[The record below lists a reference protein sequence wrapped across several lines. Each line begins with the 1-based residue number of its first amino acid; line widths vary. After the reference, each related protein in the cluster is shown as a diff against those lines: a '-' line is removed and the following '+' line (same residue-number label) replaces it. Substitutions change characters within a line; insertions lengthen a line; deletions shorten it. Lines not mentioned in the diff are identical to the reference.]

1 MASVAFFAMI
11 EKVNLND
18 VPKKALN
25 EIHGEKVLY
34 QIVWRFTPKAGMLKA
49 FKGVARL
56 TVPPGETNLMH
67 NHVKEEQI
75 YIVMTGSGEIQVGE
89 ERTLVGPGD
98 VVYLPA
104 NFPHSFFNTG
114 EKPAVILNIGAGV
127 A

>member
-1 MASVAFFAMI
+1 LHSPTMI
-11 EKVNLND
+11 EKINLND

-34 QIVWRFTPKAGMLKA
+34 QIVWRFTPKAEMLKA

-56 TVPPGETNLMH
+56 TVPSGETNLMH

-75 YIVMTGSGEIQVGE
+75 YLVMSGSGEIQVGE
-89 ERTLVGPGD
+89 ERTPGSPGD

-104 NFPHSFFNTG
+104 NVPHGFFNTG
-114 EKPAVILNIGAGV
+114 DKPAVILNIGAGV
-127 A
+127 S

>member
-1 MASVAFFAMI
+1 MI

-18 VPKKALN
+18 VPKRAMN
-25 EIHGEKVLY
+25 EIHGEKALY
-34 QIVWRFTPKAGMLKA
+34 QIVWRSTPKAEILKA

-67 NHVKEEQI
+67 NHEKEEQI
-75 YIVMTGSGEIQVGE
+75 YILLSGSGEIQVGE
-89 ERTLVGPGD
+89 ERTSAGPGD

-104 NFPHSFFNTG
+104 NVPHGFFNTG
-114 EKPAVILNIGAGV
+114 EKPAVIINIGARV

>member
-1 MASVAFFAMI
+1 MI

-104 NFPHSFFNTG
+104 NFPHGFFNTG

>member
-1 MASVAFFAMI
+1 MI

-18 VPKKALN
+18 VAKKPLN

-34 QIVWRFTPKAGMLKA
+34 QIVWRFTPKAEILKA
-49 FKGVARL
+49 FRGVARL
-56 TVPPGETNLMH
+56 TVPAGETNLMH
-67 NHVKEEQI
+67 NHPKEEQI
-75 YIVMTGSGEIQVGE
+75 YIVVSGSGVIQVGDD
-89 ERTLVGPGD
+89 RTDVVPGD

-104 NFPHSFFNTG
+104 NVPHGFFNTR